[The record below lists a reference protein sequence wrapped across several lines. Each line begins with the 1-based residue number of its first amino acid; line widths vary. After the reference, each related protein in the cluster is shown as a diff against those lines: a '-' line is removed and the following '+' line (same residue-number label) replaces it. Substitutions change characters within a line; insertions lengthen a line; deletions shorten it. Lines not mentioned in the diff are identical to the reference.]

1 LGDGRSSDRCREEYA
16 NMKRFLVAGNTFHS
30 AASELMRRDAPRAEE
45 KFAGLPGGSAGLI
58 RLNRVF

>member
-1 LGDGRSSDRCREEYA
+1 
-16 NMKRFLVAGNTFHS
+16 MKRFLVAGNTFHS